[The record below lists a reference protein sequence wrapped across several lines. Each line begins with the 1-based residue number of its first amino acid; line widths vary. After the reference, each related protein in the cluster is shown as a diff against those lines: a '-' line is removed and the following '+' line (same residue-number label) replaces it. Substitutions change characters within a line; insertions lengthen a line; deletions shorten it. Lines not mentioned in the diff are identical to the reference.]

1 MKAFDQFLD
10 GESLHRRQGQQGKYP
25 PHWTETEIRHYIK
38 FDALSDLRFNK
49 NTQIAQRLWHYYESE
64 QQQYWDLLEDYQS
77 YYDRMHEKKLEE
89 MMTNYNKK
97 HAGHELGAREFTLTY
112 SPNWMTDREAR
123 EKMSLAIKRLIKYL
137 KDEIIEFRAVGE
149 VGSNGLS
156 HIHGFYKLVGGKKI
170 TDKQFIRAYPYWN
183 PKKRTSRTGHEG
195 GHHANVRVESDFRSY
210 MEKDIEDAWF
220 EETIELSDPGLPAA
234 SV

>member
-1 MKAFDQFLD
+1 MMAFDQFLD

-25 PHWTETEIRHYIK
+25 PHWTEDEIRHYVK
-38 FDALSDLRFNK
+38 FDALNDMRGTRNGTELM
-49 NTQIAQRLWHYYESE
+49 IQRLWHHYESE
-64 QQQYWDLLEDYQS
+64 HDQYWRLVTDYHE
-77 YYDRMHEKKLEE
+77 YYEKQHEKKLEE
-89 MMTNYNKK
+89 MISSYNKK

-112 SPNWMTDREAR
+112 SPKWMTDKEAR

-137 KDEIIEFRAVGE
+137 KDEIIEFRVVGE

-156 HIHGFYKLVGGKKI
+156 HIHAFYKLVGGKKI

-210 MEKDIEDAWF
+210 MEKDIDDAWF
-220 EETIELSDPGLPAA
+220 EEVIELDDPK
-234 SV
+234 